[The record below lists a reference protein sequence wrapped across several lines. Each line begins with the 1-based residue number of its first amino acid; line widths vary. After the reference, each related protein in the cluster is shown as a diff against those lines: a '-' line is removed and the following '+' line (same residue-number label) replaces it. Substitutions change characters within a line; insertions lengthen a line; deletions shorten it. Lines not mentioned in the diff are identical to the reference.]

1 MKRAAN
7 PALSALQAGEQQCQ
21 LHAECQR
28 RWSGCGA
35 QRGQA
40 AVSLQESSS
49 WKSFMDIY
57 FTGDLRNI
65 KLEQSAVSK
74 EINDWCEAR

>member
-1 MKRAAN
+1 MYRAAR
-7 PALSALQAGEQQCQ
+7 PALSSLQAGEQQSQ
-21 LHAECQR
+21 H

-35 QRGQA
+35 QPGQA

-49 WKSFMDIY
+49 WKSFMDIH

>member
-1 MKRAAN
+1 MYRLPN
-7 PALSALQAGEQQCQ
+7 PALNTLRGWGAAVP
-21 LHAECQR
+21 AQR
-28 RWSGCGA
+28 RWSACGA

-49 WKSFMDIY
+49 CKSFMDIY